1 MHNSNISASE
11 LEPLPTLNLDMDLL
25 LKTAAPVLEQIVAG
39 LPLSTLLEQIIDR
52 FETRSEGMARACVR
66 LLDRDGRRLVP
77 VAARGLPSTYLD
89 SVGSIAIGEGG
100 GSCGAAAATGAPV
113 YIGDIASD
121 PRWRDLA
128 QTTLAYGL
136 RACWATPVR
145 GLGGA
150 VIGTFAS
157 YYDHPREPLQHE
169 IEAITVAARTVGLA
183 IERHLSDDRLR
194 EQEGRQRQVVN
205 SALDFAIIGTDLAGV
220 VTNWS
225 EGAHRVFGWSEE
237 EMCGQP
243 IHRIFTQEDIV
254 QGRPEQ
260 EMELALRAG
269 HASDSR
275 WHVHRDGGRLWVSGE
290 MTTLS
295 NEMNEVIGYVKA
307 VRDCTEQKLA
317 ETQLR
322 RLNEALE
329 SEVAQRTRERDRVWR
344 NSPDLLMVLSNNG
357 ALLAVNPAWTRILA
371 FDTATLTGR
380 HFHAFLHPDDASS
393 ALLALARATEQPSL
407 QFEARIRT
415 AAGDW
420 RRFAWTAAPEEG
432 LIYGSGRD
440 VTNEKRQAEK
450 LLLAN
455 EMRLRLALDA
465 GEMAAWQWDMGA
477 ARSVWLYGMDAL
489 HGLTPEQS
497 RAACTLRGYSRHVHP
512 EDRPLFH
519 SAMKRAL
526 RSGGDLHAEYRIV
539 RDGGQ
544 VRWLESRARTLF
556 DDCGQPTQL
565 SGVCMDITR
574 RKRTEQDL
582 RFLAHASAEFA
593 TLVDYQSMLQRLA
606 RLAVP
611 AFADWCVVDLLR
623 EDGRLDRVAVAHAD
637 PEKARLAKV
646 LHRRLPPDPCMP
658 NGIWNILRTGRAE
671 VISDMRDNATA
682 LGIKDTER
690 LGALRRLGLR
700 SYLGV
705 PLSTHG
711 RTLGVIT
718 FISAESGRIYSEED
732 LALAG
737 DLAQRAA
744 VAMENATLYE
754 ALQQSGRA
762 KDVFLATLAHEL
774 RNPLAPISNAVALLR
789 LRQQPETKP
798 GPGQALQVIERQVSQ
813 LSRLVDDLLDVSR
826 INTGK
831 IELKRELS
839 DLVTILQSAIET
851 SRPHIEAAQHTL
863 AVTLG
868 AAQAPLDADP
878 LRLAQ
883 VFSNL
888 LNNAAKYTNRGGRI
902 DIAMEVAAQEYVVR
916 VRDNGIGIAEPMLKD
931 VFTLFTQVTHPVER
945 SQGGLGI
952 GLSLVEGLVHLHG
965 GRVEA
970 FSAGSGQGSEFTV
983 RLPRAAEAT
992 PARTASAA
1000 AATEVPGLGAQ
1011 CARRILVVDDN
1022 LDAAGTV
1029 AELLR
1034 LLGNEVRVVHDGLSA
1049 VDEAAEMM
1057 PDIVLLDIGLPGID
1071 GYEAA
1076 RRIRAHAGSAVRLI
1090 ALTGWSQDKDR
1101 EQARAAGFD
1110 EHWVKPVSL
1119 EKLQALAAH
1128 RAGA

>member
-1 MHNSNISASE
+1 MHSNKLPVPGI
-11 LEPLPTLNLDMDLL
+11 EPLPALSLDVDSLL
-25 LKTAAPVLEQIVAG
+25 ETGPPVLEQIVAG
-39 LPLSTLLEQIIDR
+39 VPLSALLEQILDR
-52 FETRSEGMARACVR
+52 FENRSEGRVRTCVR

-77 VAARGLPSTYLD
+77 VAARGMPSAYLD
-89 SVGSIAIGEGG
+89 SVTNSAIGESA
-100 GSCGAAAATGAPV
+100 GSSGVAAATAAPV
-113 YIGDIASD
+113 YVSDIAGD
-121 PRWRDLA
+121 PRWSDLA
-128 QTTLAYGL
+128 HLALAHGL

-145 GLGGA
+145 GMGGT

-157 YYDHPREPLQHE
+157 YYDHPREPLPHE
-169 IEAITVAARTVGLA
+169 IEAITVAARTIGLA

-194 EQEGRQRQVVN
+194 EQEGRQRQVIN
-205 SALDFAIIGTDLAGV
+205 SALDFAIIGADLEGI

-225 EGAHRVFGWSEE
+225 EGAHRLFGWSEQ
-237 EMCGQP
+237 EMRGQP
-243 IHRIFTQEDIV
+243 IHRIFTQQDIER
-254 QGRPEQ
+254 GRPEQ
-260 EMELALRAG
+260 EMALALRDG
-269 HASDSR
+269 HVADDR
-275 WHVHRDGGRLWVSGE
+275 WYLHRDGGRLWVSGE
-290 MTTLS
+290 MTTLR

-329 SEVAQRTRERDRVWR
+329 SEVAQRTRERDRLWR
-344 NSPDLLMVLSNNG
+344 NSPDLLMVLGKNG
-357 ALLAVNPAWTRILA
+357 MLLAVNPAWSRILGL
-371 FDTATLTGR
+371 DATELIGR
-380 HFHAFLHPDDASS
+380 PFHAFLHPDDSRT
-393 ALLALARATEQPSL
+393 ALQALARAAQQPSL
-407 QFEARIRT
+407 QFEARTRT

-420 RRFAWTAAPEEG
+420 RWFAWTAAPEEG
-432 LIYGSGRD
+432 LVYGSGRD
-440 VTNEKRQAEK
+440 VTNEKRQAEQ

-465 GEMAAWQWDMGA
+465 GEMAAWQWDIGA
-477 ARSVWLYGMDAL
+477 PRSVWLYGMDAL

-497 RAACTLRGYSRHVHP
+497 LAASTLRGYARHVHP
-512 EDRPLFH
+512 EDRPLFCN
-519 SAMKRAL
+519 AMKRAL
-526 RSGGDLHAEYRIV
+526 RSGGDLHSEYRIV
-539 RDGGQ
+539 RAGSQ

-556 DDCGQPTQL
+556 DEHGRPAQL

-582 RFLAHASAEFA
+582 RFLAQASAEFA
-593 TLVDYQSMLQRLA
+593 TLVDYQSTLQKLA

-623 EDGRLDRVAVAHAD
+623 EDGALDRIAVAHAD
-637 PEKARLAKV
+637 PEKARMAEA
-646 LHRRLPPDPCMP
+646 LHQRLPPDPDMP
-658 NGIWNILRTGRAE
+658 RGIWNILRTGRAE
-671 VISDMRDNATA
+671 VVSDMRGNMMA
-682 LGIKDTER
+682 LAIKDPER
-690 LGALRRLGLR
+690 LEALRRLGLR

-718 FISAESGRIYSEED
+718 FISAESGRIYGEED

-744 VAMENATLYE
+744 VAMENASLYK
-754 ALQQSGRA
+754 ALQQSDRA

-789 LRQQPETKP
+789 MRQQTGGEA
-798 GPGQALQVIERQVSQ
+798 GAGQPLQVIERQVGQ

-831 IELKRELS
+831 IELRREPS
-839 DLVTILQSAIET
+839 DLVAILQSAIET

-863 AVTLG
+863 TVTLG
-868 AAQAPLDADP
+868 AQQAPLDADP

-902 DIAMEVAAQEYVVR
+902 DIAMDLAEREYVVR
-916 VRDNGIGIAEPMLKD
+916 VRDNGIGITTTMLKD

-952 GLSLVEGLVHLHG
+952 GLSLVDGLVHLHG

-970 FSAGSGQGSEFTV
+970 YSAGTGRGSEFIV
-983 RLPRAAEAT
+983 RLPRGAAPAQRQPASPSLSAGT
-992 PARTASAA
+992 PAAGPR
-1000 AATEVPGLGAQ
+1000 P
-1011 CARRILVVDDN
+1011 RRILVVDDN
-1022 LDAAGTV
+1022 VDAATTV

-1034 LLGNEVRVVHDGLSA
+1034 LMGNEVSMVHDGLSA
-1049 VDEAAEMM
+1049 VDAVAEMT

-1076 RRIRAHAGSAVRLI
+1076 RRIRAHAGSSVRLI
-1090 ALTGWSQDKDR
+1090 ALTGWGQDKDR
-1101 EQARAAGFD
+1101 QQASAAGFD
-1110 EHWVKPVSL
+1110 EHWVKPVPL
-1119 EKLQALAAH
+1119 EKLQALAAV